1 MSQLIKLEKFS
12 IEQLPELKGKKEQ
25 VKKEIEKFPLI
36 AEIVDSKSYEDAKK
50 SRTGVKTLRT
60 GLQKESK
67 MVLGKIK
74 EHILNRVSVA
84 YDEITNEVI
93 EEERKRQEPIDV
105 YEAELERKRQEKAEQ
120 ERIRIE
126 AIKNSIEDWYASWA
140 DRVSM
145 LTFDKIQEVK
155 EHIDESIA
163 NFDVKS
169 LEEFD
174 ILFDDKKSLLENV
187 FKAKVDELIKE
198 QEIIESQ
205 RILAIKTQISE
216 WHEKRS
222 RVIDQTNDLESL
234 EKEFLSFQ
242 KEDGIHCGEF
252 QSEFAEKRAS
262 LISRF
267 ESKIQAIKTE
277 LKQKAEQE
285 EIRLKNERILDKQ
298 KELRIKEV
306 GELHPYFNNFEYIRE
321 MDDVEYEDELLK
333 AKQNKQEADELAQK
347 EKERHVKELEILRAE
362 TLEPY
367 KEFLPDLSLNL
378 GIISQSH
385 FDQILSEVKGKKEHQ
400 ENLEARIRR
409 ENACNFLLENGFEKS
424 MDYGGSFWLH
434 KKGAMPSSETLV
446 GSYVVNKMCFK
457 DDSSLEEFKTKVL
470 EQVELSELKEPTDSK
485 IIDVDY
491 EEVKNIEVIEETQ
504 AEEGFVQVPYS
515 MFKAFPCDSNLG
527 AETRKMYFK
536 QIQK

>member
-155 EHIDESIA
+155 EYIDESIA

-347 EKERHVKELEILRAE
+347 EKERHVKELEILRTE

-367 KEFLPDLSLNL
+367 KEFLPDLSLLNL
-378 GIISQSH
+378 GIISEDH
-385 FDQILSEVKGKKEHQ
+385 FTAIYSEALGKKEHQ
-400 ENLEARIRR
+400 EHLAEKMLQEHFEEKALAEIAPETTDEIKEFLEI
-409 ENACNFLLENGFEKS
+409 
-424 MDYGGSFWLH
+424 
-434 KKGAMPSSETLV
+434 
-446 GSYVVNKMCFK
+446 
-457 DDSSLEEFKTKVL
+457 EEF
-470 EQVELSELKEPTDSK
+470 PNAP
-485 IIDVDY
+485 IMDVDY